1 VAQQSV
7 WLRVGGRV
15 IRVQRRLAAVGRRG
29 AGMQNGCRPRV
40 QNTAGGCPVAATLK
54 VAPATRFSD
63 SRAGAGL
70 RCGLE
75 YEGGKSADRRAHLAA
90 KGQREIEKRETCDE
104 IVPLI
109 GEKRLQ
115 SVSAEGL
122 RGVKPEPRSST
133 WLGRSPMLGDH
144 GLPRYRAPE
153 MTVCLRAIDPNLSS
167 TYPHRTLALED

>member
-1 VAQQSV
+1 MAQQSV

-109 GEKRLQ
+109 GEK
-115 SVSAEGL
+115 
-122 RGVKPEPRSST
+122 KPEPRSST

>member
-109 GEKRLQ
+109 GEK
-115 SVSAEGL
+115 
-122 RGVKPEPRSST
+122 KPEPRSST